1 MRYDRM
7 VTEKLFLHVL
17 IILVPT
23 LLHGIF
29 KEYNRYGSSPY
40 AIGLFQGGATFCCL
54 MFSFSS
60 HDLFWDLRYVPLIL
74 AFVYGGRK
82 SGFIVLGFILCGR
95 TMLGG
100 NALIVGYI
108 SVLISAL
115 FPVLLAKMAWGFSAR
130 KRIIFTIVLG
140 LGPSLVQLSI
150 LLISTALSPNVSIE
164 ASLIENVISFGTIQ
178 LIGICMASLIYEWMI
193 ERKIM
198 KEKIQH
204 AEKLNTLGELAAS
217 IAHEVRN
224 PLTVV
229 KGFLQLMNHDQKKE
243 RGEYD
248 QYISL
253 VLSELNRAE
262 SIISD
267 YLTFA
272 KPQFPKIEVFSL
284 SDMLYDVLALLN
296 PLAVKQ
302 GVNLHINV
310 QIPLHLETDQNQ
322 LKQVFI
328 NLIKNS
334 IEATDNSGTVTIHA
348 QKEDDYVCVQV
359 IDDGKGMNKEQ
370 LARIGTLFYT
380 TKDRGTGLG
389 TMVSLRIIEA
399 MDGKITYKSEEGKGT
414 EVHLLLPLNL
424 ERIHSMSAR
433 A

>member
-1 MRYDRM
+1 MG
-7 VTEKLFLHVL
+7 F
-17 IILVPT
+17 
-23 LLHGIF
+23 
-29 KEYNRYGSSPY
+29 
-40 AIGLFQGGATFCCL
+40 A
-54 MFSFSS
+54 
-60 HDLFWDLRYVPLIL
+60 LRSVPLIL

-115 FPVLLAKMAWGFSAR
+115 FPFLLAKMAWGFSAR
-130 KRIIFTIVLG
+130 KRIIFTIILG

-198 KEKIQH
+198 KEKIH
-204 AEKLNTLGELAAS
+204 YAEKLNTLGELAAS

-248 QYISL
+248 QYIPL

-424 ERIHSMSAR
+424 ERSHSMSAR